1 MCGTSAFGLVSK
13 YSLPLEALSKLAWS
27 DGEVNDGMVG
37 LHSCQVHTLGKSY
50 EDAFYEACK
59 IPPRGA
65 CSDACSS
72 RRMSAVP
79 RAFLGHTLRAAINH
93 VDATGVYSLLLR
105 CDVSR
110 FRALLTLLR
119 ASLHCSGRNGNGD
132 FNDATRQPVKWYSM
146 RT

>member
-79 RAFLGHTLRAAINH
+79 RASLGHTLRAAINH
-93 VDATGVYSLLLR
+93 VDATGVYSSLLR
-105 CDVSR
+105 CDFRGSVRCSR
-110 FRALLTLLR
+110 
-119 ASLHCSGRNGNGD
+119 CSVRTAQVAM
-132 FNDATRQPVKWYSM
+132 ATVTSTTQPVNL
-146 RT
+146 